1 MKLIQKLGSVRTM
14 RWVQTI
20 SACLFT
26 IVLAWL
32 PMVGSRTVVP
42 EQTTAEYRNARVGV
56 AYVGDETCRECH
68 EPQYNDF
75 KKTGMGRSLSIPGP
89 RNWSEFTKPVT
100 LVSKKLGRSYTVS
113 VSGGKMYHT
122 ESRMG
127 ADGKPEYSEKHE
139 VAFTVGSGDLGRSY
153 LVAKGDALFVS
164 PISYYSAIRGW
175 DLSPGY
181 EAGQFLS
188 FTRPVWNLCAS
199 CHAGLS
205 RPILGTRNRYLVPP
219 FRFLAVGC
227 ERCHGPGELHVRE
240 RRENAPLGGTID
252 FSIVNPARLPR
263 HLRDDVCKQCH
274 LLGDAQVLR
283 RSKTYLDFRPG
294 TPLDNVVSIFSAPV
308 TANVDL
314 IKALSHP
321 EQLEM
326 SRCSIESNGRL
337 GCITCHD
344 PHVQL
349 RGAEAAAYFRRKC
362 LTCHTLESCSFP
374 ATRRQSTT
382 LPDDCIQCHMPK
394 RAVSNLGHS
403 ALTDHRI
410 LRIPSQSPQVADVT
424 RESPDDLIYH
434 TKPSREPDAAPDLRT
449 LALAYYEVSQ
459 LYPTFRQKGFVL
471 LEQAARE
478 LPDDAD
484 IQAAYGLV
492 LILARPQAPSEAS
505 RALQKAIDFGSRSV
519 EVLTRLARLRL
530 REGKTESAIHLYN
543 EAIETDPYYTPAY
556 LGLAYLYTVTEDRQ
570 DAIETL
576 ERVLKYEPGNET
588 ARKAIADAKAG
599 TKE

>member
-1 MKLIQKLGSVRTM
+1 
-14 RWVQTI
+14 
-20 SACLFT
+20 
-26 IVLAWL
+26 
-32 PMVGSRTVVP
+32 
-42 EQTTAEYRNARVGV
+42 
-56 AYVGDETCRECH
+56 
-68 EPQYNDF
+68 
-75 KKTGMGRSLSIPGP
+75 
-89 RNWSEFTKPVT
+89 
-100 LVSKKLGRSYTVS
+100 
-113 VSGGKMYHT
+113 
-122 ESRMG
+122 
-127 ADGKPEYSEKHE
+127 
-139 VAFTVGSGDLGRSY
+139 
-153 LVAKGDALFVS
+153 
-164 PISYYSAIRGW
+164 
-175 DLSPGY
+175 
-181 EAGQFLS
+181 
-188 FTRPVWNLCAS
+188 
-199 CHAGLS
+199 
-205 RPILGTRNRYLVPP
+205 
-219 FRFLAVGC
+219 
-227 ERCHGPGELHVRE
+227 
-240 RRENAPLGGTID
+240 
-252 FSIVNPARLPR
+252 
-263 HLRDDVCKQCH
+263 
-274 LLGDAQVLR
+274 
-283 RSKTYLDFRPG
+283 
-294 TPLDNVVSIFSAPV
+294 
-308 TANVDL
+308 
-314 IKALSHP
+314 
-321 EQLEM
+321 
-326 SRCSIESNGRL
+326 
-337 GCITCHD
+337 
-344 PHVQL
+344 
-349 RGAEAAAYFRRKC
+349 
-362 LTCHTLESCSFP
+362 
-374 ATRRQSTT
+374 
-382 LPDDCIQCHMPK
+382 MPK
-394 RAVSNLGHS
+394 RAVSNLLGHS